1 MESLLPGSEDG
12 LVEAVRNFATKA
24 DEINNNN
31 KEFNEHFE
39 TLYKSLT
46 GFKDNT
52 VVLKDKLIYAVEQF
66 GNSLTNLKDVFITYF
81 NKLNKT
87 IETFKDPNEFM
98 NDMTSRIK
106 TELINEAK
114 SAGLDYLKEN
124 SASLLKDG
132 LKIAAHAYINPSSMA
147 GKIKEGV
154 SAAASAGPKA
164 IAEAPKQIMEKS
176 PIMME
181 KILREKFAIIIDL
194 IEFIQLFQD
203 GVKEK
208 LEKPGGEETSL
219 SPKDIK
225 AKMAELL
232 GKHTANSDS
241 DSDISSKTSQITK
254 LLSEMNVE
262 KMKDNLNDI
271 RVQFLKANGFST
283 KESPV
288 EQMTSLF
295 DQLKTDMENL
305 ATKLKTGAEI
315 ERGELFKEMQANDRD
330 ENANPKPQKNGGTRR
345 NKTNQKKRRSSKR
358 KIHK

>member
-1 MESLLPGSEDG
+1 MEGIPGDIEDS
-12 LVEAVRNFATKA
+12 VVKQATKFATKA

-66 GNSLTNLKDVFITYF
+66 GNSLTDLKDVFIAYF
-81 NKLNKT
+81 DKLNKT
-87 IETFKDPNEFM
+87 IETFKDPKEFM

-106 TELINEAK
+106 TELSNEAGK
-114 SAGLDYLKEN
+114 AGVNFIKEN
-124 SASLLKDG
+124 GASLLTGVVKAS
-132 LKIAAHAYINPSSMA
+132 LNPSTA
-147 GKIKEGV
+147 ALAAV

-164 IAEAPKQIMEKS
+164 LAKAPKQIIEKS

-181 KILREKFAIIIDL
+181 KILREKFVIIIDL

-208 LEKPGGEETSL
+208 LEKPGEETSL
-219 SPKDIK
+219 SPEDIK

-241 DSDISSKTSQITK
+241 DSDISSKTDQITK
-254 LLSEMNVE
+254 LLFEMDVE

-288 EQMTSLF
+288 EQMKSLF
-295 DQLKTDMENL
+295 KQLKIDMENL
-305 ATKLKTGAEI
+305 ATKLKTGQESVGGN
-315 ERGELFKEMQANDRD
+315 RTSPR
-330 ENANPKPQKNGGTRR
+330 NGGTRR
-345 NKTNQKKRRSSKR
+345 NKTNQQKRKSSKR
-358 KIHK
+358 KIRK

>member
-1 MESLLPGSEDG
+1 MESFVDGDFEDS
-12 LVEAVRNFATKA
+12 VVKQATKFATKA

-66 GNSLTNLKDVFITYF
+66 GNSLTDLKDVFIAYF
-81 NKLNKT
+81 DKLNKT
-87 IETFKDPNEFM
+87 IETFKDPKQFM

-106 TELINEAK
+106 TELLNEAGN
-114 SAGLDYLKEN
+114 AGTDYIRN
-124 SASLLKDG
+124 NGASLLKG
-132 LKIAAHAYINPSSMA
+132 VVKASLNPIGAASAA
-147 GKIKEGV
+147 V

-164 IAEAPKQIMEKS
+164 IAEAPKQIIEKS

-203 GVKEK
+203 GVKGK
-208 LEKPGGEETSL
+208 LEKPGEETSL
-219 SPKDIK
+219 SPEQIK

-232 GKHTANSDS
+232 GKHTAKS
-241 DSDISSKTSQITK
+241 DSDISSKTVQITE

-271 RVQFLKANGFST
+271 RVQFLEANKFST
-283 KESPV
+283 EENPV

-295 DQLKTDMENL
+295 DQLKEDMENL
-305 ATKLKTGAEI
+305 VTKLKK
-315 ERGELFKEMQANDRD
+315 GEESLGGNRTS
-330 ENANPKPQKNGGTRR
+330 PRNGGTRR
-345 NKTNQKKRRSSKR
+345 NKTNQKKRKSSKR
-358 KIHK
+358 KIRK

>member
-1 MESLLPGSEDG
+1 MESFVDGDFEDS
-12 LVEAVRNFATKA
+12 VVKQATKFATKA

-66 GNSLTNLKDVFITYF
+66 GNSLTDLKDVFIAYF
-81 NKLNKT
+81 DKLNKT
-87 IETFKDPNEFM
+87 IETFKDPKQFM

-106 TELINEAK
+106 TELLNEAK
-114 SAGLDYLKEN
+114 SAGVNLIKEN
-124 SASLLKDG
+124 GVSVLKGLVKTGVKASL
-132 LKIAAHAYINPSSMA
+132 NPSAAASA
-147 GKIKEGV
+147 AV
-154 SAAASAGPKA
+154 SAAASAGTKA
-164 IAEAPKQIMEKS
+164 LAEAPKQIIEKS

-203 GVKEK
+203 GVKAKSEATS
-208 LEKPGGEETSL
+208 EETPEAGAPGGGEETPKVQKNPL
-219 SPKDIK
+219 SSEDIK
-225 AKMAELL
+225 VKMAELL
-232 GKHTANSDS
+232 GKHTAKS

-295 DQLKTDMENL
+295 DQLKEDMENL
-305 ATKLKTGAEI
+305 VTKLKK
-315 ERGELFKEMQANDRD
+315 GEESLGGNRTS
-330 ENANPKPQKNGGTRR
+330 PRNGGTRR
-345 NKTNQKKRRSSKR
+345 NKTNQQKRKSSKR
-358 KIHK
+358 KIRK

>member
-1 MESLLPGSEDG
+1 MASFVDGDFEDS
-12 LVEAVRNFATKA
+12 VVKQATKFATKA

-66 GNSLTNLKDVFITYF
+66 GNSLTDLKDVFIAYF
-81 NKLNKT
+81 DKLNKT
-87 IETFKDPNEFM
+87 IETFKDPKQFM

-106 TELINEAK
+106 TELLNEAK
-114 SAGLDYLKEN
+114 SAGVNLIKEN
-124 SASLLKDG
+124 GVSVLKGLVKTGVKASL
-132 LKIAAHAYINPSSMA
+132 NPSAAASA
-147 GKIKEGV
+147 AV

-164 IAEAPKQIMEKS
+164 IAEAPKQIIEKS

-203 GVKEK
+203 GVKGK
-208 LEKPGGEETSL
+208 LEKPGEETSL
-219 SPKDIK
+219 SPEQIK

-232 GKHTANSDS
+232 GKHTAKS
-241 DSDISSKTSQITK
+241 DSDISSKTVQITE

-271 RVQFLKANGFST
+271 RVQFLEANKFST
-283 KESPV
+283 EENPV

-295 DQLKTDMENL
+295 DQLKEDMENL
-305 ATKLKTGAEI
+305 VTKLKK
-315 ERGELFKEMQANDRD
+315 GEESLGGNRTS
-330 ENANPKPQKNGGTRR
+330 PRNGGTRR
-345 NKTNQKKRRSSKR
+345 NKTNQKKRKSSKR
-358 KIHK
+358 KIRK

>member
-31 KEFNEHFE
+31 TEFNEHFK

-106 TELINEAK
+106 TELSIEAK
-114 SAGLDYLKEN
+114 SAGVNFIKEN
-124 SASLLKDG
+124 GASFLKV
-132 LKIAAHAYINPSSMA
+132 AAHAYFNPSSMA
-147 GKIKEGV
+147 GKLKEGV

-194 IEFIQLFQD
+194 IEFIQLLQD

-295 DQLKTDMENL
+295 DQLKEDMENL
-305 ATKLKTGAEI
+305 VTKLKK
-315 ERGELFKEMQANDRD
+315 GEESLGGNRTS
-330 ENANPKPQKNGGTRR
+330 PRNGGTRR
-345 NKTNQKKRRSSKR
+345 NKTNQQKRKSSKR
-358 KIHK
+358 KIRK